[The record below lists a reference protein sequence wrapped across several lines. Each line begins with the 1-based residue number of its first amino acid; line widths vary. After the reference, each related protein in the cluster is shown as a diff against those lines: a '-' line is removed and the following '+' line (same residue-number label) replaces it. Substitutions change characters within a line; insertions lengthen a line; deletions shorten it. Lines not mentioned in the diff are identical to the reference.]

1 MRDEGARETEGT
13 ARERLLSERAGVYVL
28 RESGVRRVIEGRGA
42 MRSEEGDEDVM
53 VV

>member
-28 RESGVRRVIEGRGA
+28 RESGVRRVIGGVRG
-42 MRSEEGDEDVM
+42 SDEEARRVM
-53 VV
+53 KM